1 MRSEQTDVPIKN
13 LLKQV
18 YAAHTAKVKCLEDEI
33 EGLKNKLFDAERE
46 LKERTYDCKRCLE
59 LEEAFTTCKAAL
71 EEQTKWFESFGQKFS
86 IFNSSESKVS
96 PKTSKLQ
103 DDIVQIYNENSFTS
117 DVPQSNQFNEKSSI
131 TKKSFF
137 KNLMNTTP
145 DKLQD
150 SLDLCTVPF
159 PGNFGPSC
167 SSLNFDSVILA
178 PDTVDITLNAQNNTL
193 QKSKT
198 KLKVLKR
205 SEQSNDATDKSKDYT
220 ERNKLS
226 KKRTCSNYSESEKSP
241 NKKLNK
247 GTENSSPN
255 EKKNVESKINK
266 KELIVDEHIKSDSA
280 ESSNA
285 KVPNDKTVELSD
297 LKTSKNNTP
306 MDISNIKE
314 KKLSIFDSEI
324 GKDSNNENSSKIPS
338 AGKEKSCHTKLE
350 LTINKDG
357 MYQVSPSLL
366 PLNKKNEKA
375 ILQNQP
381 MLAEDISDFQIPTVN
396 KNPPELTDAWKTCD
410 KKKTKKGSSVK
421 NIKLTSKFKMSLD
434 ALPPNYKKP
443 NLRQTKLSKSIF
455 QPKNPTL
462 EDGFSNEAKK
472 ILSDSSNSS
481 VESSIKNSPVNKS
494 NKISTIDFDAT
505 CIPENY
511 KYNAES
517 CDDEESIQL
526 IQDESSDESLHSP
539 AVSPKT
545 KIKSITKEDTSKENK
560 MKDKFEDFLCSKKE
574 INNENLSSFD
584 RLPKREEPNYKYKEE
599 TVRKKSERKQL
610 VGYECKECEKYFA
623 DLGLSEEEK
632 RERLNK
638 CSRHRAKFPP
648 PATPEHFWELDFP
661 DTQECKA
668 RGYLNETQKVTLKTH
683 RRRPL

>member
-1 MRSEQTDVPIKN
+1 MVCESIDGGTQGCKHVQKKKRIYNHD
-13 LLKQV
+13 
-18 YAAHTAKVKCLEDEI
+18 HGLEDEI
-33 EGLKNKLFDAERE
+33 EGLKNKLFEAEKE
-46 LKERTYDCKRCLE
+46 LKERGSDCKRCSE

-86 IFNSSESKVS
+86 IFNSSENKVS
-96 PKTSKLQ
+96 SKTSKLQ
-103 DDIVQIYNENSFTS
+103 DDIVQIYNENSFAS
-117 DVPQSNQFNEKSSI
+117 DIPQSNQTNEKSSI
-131 TKKSFF
+131 TKKSFL
-137 KNLMNTTP
+137 KNLMNSTP
-145 DKLQD
+145 DKVQD
-150 SLDLCTVPF
+150 SLDLCTVAF
-159 PGNFGPSC
+159 PGNLGPSC

-178 PDTVDITLNAQNNTL
+178 PDTVDITLDVQNNAL
-193 QKSKT
+193 KQSRT
-198 KLKVLKR
+198 KPKVLKS
-205 SEQSNDATDKSKDYT
+205 SEQLNDAKDKSKDYT
-220 ERNKLS
+220 ERNKSS
-226 KKRTCSNYSESEKSP
+226 KKRTCSNSSESEKSP

-247 GTENSSPN
+247 GAGNSSG
-255 EKKNVESKINK
+255 EEKNVENKIKK
-266 KELIVDEHIKSDSA
+266 KELIVEEHVKADHA
-280 ESSNA
+280 ENSNA
-285 KVPNDKTVELSD
+285 KLRNDKTIDLFD

-306 MDISNIKE
+306 MDTDNIKE
-314 KKLSIFDSEI
+314 KKVSVFDSEI
-324 GKDSNNENSSKIPS
+324 TKDSNTETSVKIPS
-338 AGKEKSCHTKLE
+338 TGKEKSCHTKLE
-350 LTINKDG
+350 HTINKDSI
-357 MYQVSPSLL
+357 YQVSPSLI

-381 MLAEDISDFQIPTVN
+381 MLAEDINDFQVPTIN
-396 KNPPELTDAWKTCD
+396 KNPPEIADAWKTCD
-410 KKKTKKGSSVK
+410 KKKTKKGLSVK

-455 QPKNPTL
+455 QPKNSIP

-481 VESSIKNSPVNKS
+481 AESSKKNSPVNKS
-494 NKISTIDFDAT
+494 NKTSTIDFDAT

-517 CDDEESIQL
+517 CDDEEVIQL

-545 KIKSITKEDTSKENK
+545 KVKSITKDNASKENK
-560 MKDKFEDFLCSKKE
+560 EKDKFEDFLCSKKQVDS
-574 INNENLSSFD
+574 ENLSSFD

-610 VGYECKECEKYFA
+610 TGFECKECEKYFA